1 MKGRKDR
8 DYRRF
13 EGLTFEDFKRLAVDP
28 SLSRHEKIGFPNDY
42 REGYEE
48 AIFEDIVLKIGSL
61 SQSGKTLMDLGCG
74 CSGLAFMIIKQCQ
87 KTGNTLLMV
96 DSDEMLSMLPDKP
109 FIKKYPCRFPD
120 CPELLDEYFGRVDG
134 ILVYSVLQHVFLDGN
149 IFDFID
155 RACELLADGGEL
167 LLGDIPNISKRKRF
181 FSSDAGIK
189 FHREF
194 MGTDETPRVD
204 HLVNEPGKIDDGV
217 VFGIMQRYRAFGF
230 DTYLLPQNPQLPFAN
245 RREDVLISKP

>member
-28 SLSRHEKIGFPNDY
+28 SLSRYEKIGCPNDY
-42 REGYEE
+42 REGHEE
-48 AIFEDIVLKIGSL
+48 AIFEDIVSKLESL
-61 SQSGKTLMDLGCG
+61 SKSGKTIVDLGCG
-74 CSGLAFMIIKQCQ
+74 CSGLAFMIIQQCEE
-87 KTGNTLLMV
+87 TGNNLLMV

-120 CPELLDEYFGRVDG
+120 CPELLDEYSERVDG

-155 RACELLADGGEL
+155 RACELLADSGEL

-181 FSSDAGIK
+181 FSSDAGIQ

-194 MGTDETPRVD
+194 TGTGETPRVE

-230 DTYLLPQNPQLPFAN
+230 DTYLLPQDPRIPFAN
-245 RREDVLISKP
+245 RREDLLISKP